1 MDESFCKYAYLPRFQ
16 LRKRV
21 RAETVYA
28 STTCRKS
35 VTRDTGFGVTA
46 ALPMPD
52 TQLGETHTV
61 PTNPRPVSRYRAHR
75 RLQAPRSS
83 NHILFPGSVCL

>member
-1 MDESFCKYAYLPRFQ
+1 MKPILAEDYFE
-16 LRKRV
+16 RKSV
-21 RAETVYA
+21 KKKKI
-28 STTCRKS
+28 SNRKS